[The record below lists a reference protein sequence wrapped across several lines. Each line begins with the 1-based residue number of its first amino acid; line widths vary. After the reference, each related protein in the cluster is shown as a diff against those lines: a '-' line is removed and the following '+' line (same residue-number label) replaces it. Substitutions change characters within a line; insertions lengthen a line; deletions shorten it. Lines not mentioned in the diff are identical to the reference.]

1 MKTNL
6 LAGITTALI
15 IGSVPVAAYAQKIDC
30 YKQGDIIQCPGYGNF
45 NYRNSGNS
53 GNLGNYGN
61 YGNTPNQNRIE
72 SSIREMY
79 LQVLGR
85 DVDASGLSAYTDA
98 VRNRRLSLLQVRREL
113 VNSPEADRAIRK
125 AYQQAN
131 GRNPSPNQFQ
141 NARLFIANGA
151 SLDQLRQELVGS
163 NGNLNNNNYGD
174 RRAAITEIY
183 QQVLGRDPDNSGLGS
198 YSDALQ
204 NGRISLVQVRREL
217 AVSPESD
224 RNINKIYQQ
233 ILGRNVDSNGL
244 RDSRRILES
253 NGGSLDQVQSQL
265 ANTNEARGRN
275 GDRTFSLLDLLGIF
289 R

>member
-1 MKTNL
+1 MNMKKNL
-6 LAGITTALI
+6 IAGITTAII
-15 IGSVPVAAYAQKIDC
+15 IGIIPAAAYAQKIDC

-53 GNLGNYGN
+53 GNSGNI
-61 YGNTPNQNRIE
+61 PNQNRIE

-85 DVDASGLSAYTDA
+85 DVDASGLSAYSDA

-113 VNSPEADRAIRK
+113 VNSPEADQAIIR

-131 GRNPSPNQFQ
+131 GRNPNSSQFR
-141 NARLFIANGA
+141 NAKLFIANGA
-151 SLDQLRQELVGS
+151 SLDQLRRELVGS

-174 RRAAITEIY
+174 HRAAITELY
-183 QQVLGRDPDNSGLGS
+183 QQVLGRDPDNSGLGA

-224 RNINKIYQQ
+224 QNINKIYQQ

-244 RDSRRILES
+244 RNSRRILES
-253 NGGSLDQVQSQL
+253 NGGSLDQVQNQL
-265 ANTNEARGRN
+265 ARTNEARGRN
-275 GDRTFSLLDLLGIF
+275 GDRTFSLLDLFGIF